1 MSWPY
6 CCPPHNMLKY
16 QKIGGVYM
24 KRLSLSCVLLFV
36 FLLPP
41 CHSFAGEATTVGG
54 PCTTGLHRADWDA
67 LFQCVGSVWKRAA
80 IWLGASSDACDSSHA
95 GQIQWTGTAFQ
106 KCDGSGSWKDLGGGD
121 ANYYGLQNLTMVPYG
136 KTVKSSTLQYTAKG
150 SSTVSITSPAQI
162 SINGGAWT
170 SSGTISTGQSL
181 QLQITAPMADNATLS
196 VNLTTG
202 TKVDP
207 WTITTAPSTWAQG
220 GNSYNGYNIFSRW
233 CRVGQ
238 SCSSG
243 WCYYNCDGNGIVG
256 CTMAAAVTTYA
267 GSISIV
273 DSQSPGSSGSYTTN
287 TSSNAYVH
295 VAVCPGT
302 LSPPNPS
309 GLLMTT
315 PPYTRCNASDAGN
328 VDSGCTIVY

>member
-1 MSWPY
+1 MQ
-6 CCPPHNMLKY
+6 N
-16 QKIGGVYM
+16 
-24 KRLSLSCVLLFV
+24 RLFFFVLVLT
-36 FLLPP
+36 LL
-41 CHSFAGEATTVGG
+41 CLNTLSFATEVTAIDS
-54 PCTTGLHRADWDA
+54 PCTTGLSRADWDA
-67 LFQCVGSVWKRAA
+67 IFQCVSNKWKRAA
-80 IWLGASSDACDSSHA
+80 YWLGTSSDSCDSGHA

-106 KCDGSGSWKDLGGGD
+106 KCDGSGSWKDLGVGD

-136 KTVKSSTLQYTAKG
+136 KTVKSSTLQYTAQG
-150 SSTVSITSPAQI
+150 SSSVSITSPGQI

-196 VNLTTG
+196 VTLTTG
-202 TKVDP
+202 TKNDT

-220 GNSYNGYNIFSRW
+220 GNSYNGYNVFSRW
-233 CRVGQ
+233 CQVGK

-243 WCYYNCDGNGIVG
+243 WCYYNCDTSTQTG
-256 CTMAAAVTTYA
+256 CTMAAGVTTYA
-267 GSISIV
+267 TSISIV

-287 TSSNAYVH
+287 NVSNAYLH

-302 LSPPNPS
+302 RSPPNPS

-315 PPYTRCNASDAGN
+315 APYTHCDAYDAGN
-328 VDSGCTIVY
+328 VDSNCTIVY